1 MDEQLIRI
9 GLKYAGTVYDLQ
21 VSKKTTL
28 KLLAEQLRPALAV
41 VKWNYQQD
49 LSCTYLI
56 KH

>member
-28 KLLAEQLRPALAV
+28 KLLAEQLRPAQPLSR
-41 VKWNYQQD
+41 WNYQQD

>member
-28 KLLAEQLRPALAV
+28 KLLAEQLSRCQGGTTS
-41 VKWNYQQD
+41 K
-49 LSCTYLI
+49 I
-56 KH
+56 